1 MIWRSVPLRRGHRE
15 LARVYS
21 DRAALIVSAHGTG
34 EAPPRLSWLG
44 VQPSGTHAPFP
55 PGRADRRLFLGSAG
69 LHGAPLRSFRS
80 RVMAGGMAVDR
91 FGPFACIDARD
102 RLPSV
107 AATREHVPPVLPA
120 VELPISRKRS
130 DHRAAVE
137 ALVDCIN
144 RR

>member
-1 MIWRSVPLRRGHRE
+1 
-15 LARVYS
+15 
-21 DRAALIVSAHGTG
+21 
-34 EAPPRLSWLG
+34 
-44 VQPSGTHAPFP
+44 
-55 PGRADRRLFLGSAG
+55 
-69 LHGAPLRSFRS
+69 
-80 RVMAGGMAVDR
+80 MAGGMVGDR

-137 ALVDCIN
+137 ALIAPQALREKRDDLLAVEPAVFDEDHPRVPSGHRATGNEQVRHIGLE
-144 RR
+144 RLRVVLGP

>member
-1 MIWRSVPLRRGHRE
+1 MRRSRPVARTVVRF
-15 LARVYS
+15 LAVRVCT
-21 DRAALIVSAHGTG
+21 AH
-34 EAPPRLSWLG
+34 
-44 VQPSGTHAPFP
+44 
-55 PGRADRRLFLGSAG
+55 
-69 LHGAPLRSFRS
+69 PLRSFRS

-102 RLPSV
+102 RLRSV